1 MGAVPSGRIATQMQR
16 SQESTA
22 ESLAADAPT
31 LSVVL
36 PNYNHG
42 KLISRAVTALLAQE
56 RVPDEIVIIDDG
68 STDDS
73 LGVIEAL
80 AARSANIRLIT
91 NRTNQG
97 ATAALASGLAACR
110 GRYVYFAAADDWV
123 LPGFFSTAL
132 PVIERHPDAGLVCG
146 ESNLVAGG
154 TGEPIGVRPAVRP
167 SNRTQYFSPA
177 MTAALLKRADNWIL
191 TGSAVFVRERAV
203 AAGGFASDLGSF
215 ADGYLGRK
223 VALTHGFC
231 FVPRVMATWQVFDDS
246 LSRETAADPVEAQR
260 VMENAVR
267 HFSQDAAFPGW
278 YGDLFRR
285 RLQFGIARL
294 AVSTRP
300 MNQAIL
306 AQAAMRG
313 AADRM
318 LLSAAAHLPALRP
331 LLLGWL
337 WLRFWPMNPLLVLR
351 SAMWRYFAGASS

>member
-1 MGAVPSGRIATQMQR
+1 MQR
-16 SQESTA
+16 SQDTTTGN
-22 ESLAADAPT
+22 LVADAPI

-42 KLISRAVTALLAQE
+42 NLISRAVTALLAQE
-56 RVPDEIVIIDDG
+56 RAPDEIVIVDDG

-73 LGVIEAL
+73 LRVIGAL
-80 AARSANIRLIT
+80 AARSGNIRLIA

-97 ATAALASGLAACR
+97 ATAALASGLATCR

-123 LPGFFSTAL
+123 LPGFFATAL
-132 PVIERHPDAGLVCG
+132 PELERHPEAGLVCG

-154 TGEPIGVRPAVRP
+154 TGERIGVRPAVRP
-167 SNRTQYFSPA
+167 SNRTRYFSPA
-177 MTAALLKRADNWIL
+177 MTTTLLRLADNWIL

-246 LSRETAADPVEAQR
+246 LSRETAADPVEAR
-260 VMENAVR
+260 RIMENAVR
-267 HFSQDAAFPGW
+267 HFAHDPAFPDW

-294 AVSTRP
+294 AVSTQP
-300 MNQAIL
+300 MNQAVL
-306 AQAAMRG
+306 TQASMRG

-318 LLSAAAHLPALRP
+318 LLSAAVRLPALRP

-337 WLRFWPMNPLLVLR
+337 WLRFWPMSPMLVLR
-351 SAMWRYFAGASS
+351 SAIWRYFAGASS